1 MASPFPSE
9 GGRRR
14 PLAGRQEKEMAGD
27 NRDGART
34 QRLERAAR
42 EVVRASAAGDADA
55 EAVAE
60 SPFLYA
66 RIRARIEEEGRRR
79 EEGDGWLGLLAVAL
93 RASPAMALAA
103 VVALALF
110 LSSGA
115 GERAAAS
122 GFGLGEAL
130 LGERDGDIEQVVF
143 ADTRTPSRDDVLS
156 TIIGGEESE
165 AAR

>member
-1 MASPFPSE
+1 
-9 GGRRR
+9 
-14 PLAGRQEKEMAGD
+14 MAGEK
-27 NRDGART
+27 RDDMRGK
-34 QRLERAAR
+34 RLESAAR
-42 EVVRASAAGDADA
+42 EVVRAASAGEAEA

-66 RIRARIEEEGRRR
+66 RVRARIGEERRRR

-93 RASPAMALAA
+93 RAAPAMALAA
-103 VVALALF
+103 VLALGLF

-115 GERAAAS
+115 GERPQVA

-143 ADTRTPSRDDVLS
+143 ADALTPSRDEVLS

-165 AAR
+165 ATR

>member
-1 MASPFPSE
+1 MS
-9 GGRRR
+9 G
-14 PLAGRQEKEMAGD
+14 EK
-27 NRDGART
+27 RDDMRT
-34 QRLERAAR
+34 ERLERAAR
-42 EVVRASAAGDADA
+42 EVVRVSAAAGA
-55 EAVAE
+55 EAETVAE

-66 RIRARIEEEGRRR
+66 RVRARIGEERRRR

-93 RASPAMALAA
+93 RAAPAMALAA

-110 LSSGA
+110 LSSAA
-115 GERAAAS
+115 GERPAVA

-143 ADTRTPSRDDVLS
+143 ADARTPSRDEVLS

>member
-1 MASPFPSE
+1 
-9 GGRRR
+9 
-14 PLAGRQEKEMAGD
+14 MAGEKID
-27 NRDGART
+27 RARSE
-34 QRLERAAR
+34 RLERTAR
-42 EVVRASAAGDADA
+42 EVVRASAAGDAQAD
-55 EAVAE
+55 EVSE

-66 RIRARIEEEGRRR
+66 RVRARIEEQGRRR
-79 EEGDGWLGLLAVAL
+79 EEGDGWIGLLAVAL
-93 RASPAMALAA
+93 RAAPAMGMAA

-115 GERAAAS
+115 GELAPVS

-143 ADTRTPSRDDVLS
+143 ADARTPSSDEVLS